1 MFISVYTNN
10 NLIIRIIVCIK
21 LLGFLNPPP
30 KKKIAYVG
38 EFKVPSKVM
47 ERRAW
52 NIIAMKY
59 FSNISQIA
67 LFL

>member
-30 KKKIAYVG
+30 KKIAYFG